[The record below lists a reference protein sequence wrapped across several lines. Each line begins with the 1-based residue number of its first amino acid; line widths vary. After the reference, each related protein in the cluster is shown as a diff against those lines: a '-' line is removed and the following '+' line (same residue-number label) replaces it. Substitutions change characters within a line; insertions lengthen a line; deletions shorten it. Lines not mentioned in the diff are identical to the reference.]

1 MARKVFF
8 SFHYD
13 ADCQRASQVRNMGVL
28 EGNQTVSDNDWE
40 AVKKGGDK
48 AIQDWIDNQFTGRS
62 CAVVL
67 VGTETA
73 GRKWINYEI
82 KKAWDSGKG
91 LLGIRIHG
99 LKNLAGQTTFA
110 GGNPFDG
117 FTVGE
122 KSLSSI
128 VNLHNPSGSDS
139 KAVYDYIKSNIDS
152 WVETAIEEIGRAHV

>member
-13 ADCQRASQVRNMGVL
+13 VDCQRASQVRNMGVL

-40 AVKKGGDK
+40 TVKKGGDK
-48 AIQDWIDNQFTGRS
+48 AIQAWIDNQFAGRS

-67 VGTETA
+67 VGANTA

-91 LLGIRIHG
+91 LLGIRIHA
-99 LKNLAGQTTFA
+99 LKNLAGQTSHT
-110 GGNPFDG
+110 GDNPFDG
-117 FTVGE
+117 FSIAG

-139 KAVYDYIKSNIDS
+139 KAVYDSIKSNIDS
-152 WVETAIEEIGRAHV
+152 WVETAIEIRKKY

>member
-13 ADCQRASQVRNMGVL
+13 GDSQRASQVRNMGVL

-40 AVKKGGDK
+40 TVKKGGDK
-48 AIQDWIDNQFTGRS
+48 AIQTWIDNQFAGRS
-62 CAVVL
+62 CALVL
-67 VGTETA
+67 VGAGTA

-82 KKAWDSGKG
+82 QKAWDSGKG

-99 LKNLAGQTTFA
+99 LKNLAGQTSYA
-110 GGNPFDG
+110 GNNPFDG
-117 FTVGE
+117 FNVAG

-128 VNLHNPSGSDS
+128 VNLHTPSGFDS
-139 KAVYDYIKSNIDS
+139 KGVYDNIKTNIDS
-152 WVETAIEEIGRAHV
+152 WVETAIEIRKKY